1 MGNLWYDL
9 SQAIISAILGALF
22 GVLIPKLLK
31 DKKISDIHVDKQLIF
46 SQIHIEQKQY
56 IVNTVESQ
64 RKNSNNANKSQ
75 SVSTGEIIILW
86 LVVAVLLPLL
96 PVRHLFLQL
105 RFYFHSLPGPELQ
118 LYTLQ
123 VLLFSSFFIPH
134 FSNIY

>member
-56 IVNTVESQ
+56 IVDT
-64 RKNSNNANKSQ
+64 
-75 SVSTGEIIILW
+75 
-86 LVVAVLLPLL
+86 
-96 PVRHLFLQL
+96 
-105 RFYFHSLPGPELQ
+105 
-118 LYTLQ
+118 
-123 VLLFSSFFIPH
+123 
-134 FSNIY
+134 